1 MQSKLLDKLN
11 KRIREDKYQRII
23 AIPEAK
29 RSIMD
34 RMWLRIYYENEDKN
48 EAETRRGNTKGRL

>member
-11 KRIREDKYQRII
+11 KQIREDKYQRII